1 MSIDF
6 VDLISRIKNRK
17 EKYILMLNFR
27 KKSMFL
33 LDFLS
38 IGRDLINNREKN
50 KDKETDKDRLCF
62 KSLELISLLI
72 DEEVILLIFVD
83 G

>member
-1 MSIDF
+1 
-6 VDLISRIKNRK
+6 
-17 EKYILMLNFR
+17 MLNFR

-38 IGRDLINNREKN
+38 IGRDLINNCEKN
-50 KDKETDKDRLCF
+50 KDKEMDKDRLCF
-62 KSLELISLLI
+62 KSLELIGLLI

>member
-1 MSIDF
+1 
-6 VDLISRIKNRK
+6 
-17 EKYILMLNFR
+17 MLNFR

-50 KDKETDKDRLCF
+50 KDKEMDKDRLRF
-62 KSLELISLLI
+62 KSSELISLLI
-72 DEEVILLIFVD
+72 DEEVISLIFVD